1 MKQHFTWVIVVLVLG
16 LSGCSKP
23 PAEEYMK
30 KAEVAEKGG
39 LWSEALGHYQNLV
52 KDHPA
57 GVLTE
62 TALFN
67 IAAIQHNNLQNFQ
80 AAVDGYKSYLERY
93 PEGKKA
99 PTAMFLV
106 GFLYHNEL
114 KNLDSARAYY
124 QSFLS
129 KFPDHEMATS
139 AQFEIQNLGKSP
151 DEILPKP
158 TVAETTPAKSESRA
172 AGKPKKN

>member
-1 MKQHFTWVIVVLVLG
+1 MKTASQALIILSLLVA
-16 LSGCSKP
+16 GCSKP

-30 KAEVAEKGG
+30 KAEDAEKGG
-39 LWSEALGHYQNLV
+39 LWLVAIGQYQSLI

-57 GVLTE
+57 SLLAE
-62 TALFN
+62 MALFN

-80 AAVDGYKSYLERY
+80 AAVDGYKLFVEKY
-93 PEGKKA
+93 PDGKKA
-99 PTAMFLV
+99 PTAIFLI

-114 KNLDSARAYY
+114 KNLDSAKVFY
-124 QSFLS
+124 QRFLA
-129 KFPDHEMATS
+129 KYPDNEMATS

-158 TVAETTPAKSESRA
+158 TVAETVHSKSE
-172 AGKPKKN
+172 KKITQPKKH